1 MEEACELTIMLDP
14 EDIDSDQ
21 DIGDNT
27 GDNHIKVE
35 MPFNSLMTEFF
46 EGSHTDELLQ
56 HRLAH
61 TEAQLENPQMCLSG
75 FMINEIMH
83 LHINFHKLVLIGGS
97 SYVTL
102 QW

>member
-1 MEEACELTIMLDP
+1 MEEACKLTIMLDP

-27 GDNHIKVE
+27 GDNYIKVE

-83 LHINFHKLVLIGGS
+83 LHINFRKLVLIGGS

>member
-1 MEEACELTIMLDP
+1 MEEACELTIMLDS

-83 LHINFHKLVLIGGS
+83 LHINFCKLVLIGGS
-97 SYVTL
+97 SYVTV
-102 QW
+102 Q